1 MSDFLNDLSTV
12 VSNDLLSDLNFTDN
26 TIDEFNHRIS
36 GDNRINDL
44 TVFHMN
50 IRSLNKNRSKLYNLL
65 HSLDLTFDV
74 IVLSEIW
81 NCNLDLCNNLF
92 GGYTFFFDV
101 PADTV
106 VGGVGRYVRNCF
118 SCNVLNA
125 YKMESTVKNR
135 VENIWVEILSAK
147 HKYTLGAIYRH
158 PNQNISD
165 FSRLLDS
172 NLCRLDNS
180 RDPCIIVGDLNID
193 LCKYSTHGP
202 TKDYINNLLSN
213 NFLPHIIM
221 PTHYVGNS
229 ATIIDH
235 IYFREGSVHD
245 TVVNSGNLWCDET
258 DHFPNYIIFQT
269 DKILKNEHARPLI
282 RLQSPRNMQTFQ
294 TLVSNVDWS
303 DIYYCQDANEAF
315 DKFENHLTACYEE
328 SFPLIRLSR
337 RRARDKKNGKPQV
350 SKPMLERKVNYTK
363 SG

>member
-1 MSDFLNDLSTV
+1 M
-12 VSNDLLSDLNFTDN
+12 
-26 TIDEFNHRIS
+26 
-36 GDNRINDL
+36 
-44 TVFHMN
+44 
-50 IRSLNKNRSKLYNLL
+50 
-65 HSLDLTFDV
+65 
-74 IVLSEIW
+74 
-81 NCNLDLCNNLF
+81 
-92 GGYTFFFDV
+92 
-101 PADTV
+101 
-106 VGGVGRYVRNCF
+106 
-118 SCNVLNA
+118 LNA

-180 RDPCIIVGDLNID
+180 RDPCIIVGNLNID

-337 RRARDKKNGKPQV
+337 RRARDKKWITPGIKASVRKKSKLYKKWIASGNESDGLIFKTYRKYSNLFLKKQKTSIIVRYLILSVTLSSSCGLTSTAIFHYPKPKLIFLFLN
-350 SKPMLERKVNYTK
+350 SALIMLT
-363 SG
+363 

>member
-1 MSDFLNDLSTV
+1 M
-12 VSNDLLSDLNFTDN
+12 
-26 TIDEFNHRIS
+26 
-36 GDNRINDL
+36 
-44 TVFHMN
+44 
-50 IRSLNKNRSKLYNLL
+50 
-65 HSLDLTFDV
+65 
-74 IVLSEIW
+74 
-81 NCNLDLCNNLF
+81 F

-337 RRARDKKNGKPQV
+337 RRARDKKMENPRYQ
-350 SKPMLERKVNYTK
+350 SQC
-363 SG
+363 